1 MTPLLFTT
9 ERHPSWRSVCASY
22 LQLTKPRIIFLL
34 LVSTAGAVWIASAGQ
49 VSLYTLMVTLMG
61 GALAAGAANTLN
73 CWYDADI
80 DRIMDRTRF
89 RPIPAG
95 RVAPHHAL
103 LFAGGLAIAA
113 FVLLATQTNLLAAS
127 LAMAGLATYV
137 GVYTLWLK
145 RSSPQNIVIGG
156 AAGAIPPLVGWAAV
170 TGTLDWPAWVLFGLI
185 FLWTPPH
192 FWALAILIQ
201 EDYARAEVPMLPVVV
216 GNRPT
221 AWQMWGYALTLLP
234 VSLLL
239 VYPLGVMGPVYGV
252 AALALSV
259 GFIYE
264 TWRFTRDPDDR
275 QQARNLFKYSI
286 YYILFLS
293 LAMGLDTQTEA
304 IAHWCTV
311 LGAWLRTPVV

>member
-9 ERHPSWRSVCASY
+9 ERHASWPSVGLSY

-34 LVSTAGAVWIASAGQ
+34 LVSTAGAMWIASEGQ
-49 VSLYTLMVTLMG
+49 VSLYTLGVTLLG
-61 GALAAGAANTLN
+61 GAMAAGAANTLN

-80 DRIMDRTRF
+80 DRVMDRTRF

-103 LFAGGLAIAA
+103 MFAAGLAIAA
-113 FVLLATQTNLLAAS
+113 LLLLGTQTNWLAAG

-170 TGTLDWPAWVLFGLI
+170 TGSLDWPAWVLFGLI

-192 FWALAILIQ
+192 FWALAILLQ

-221 AWQMWGYALTLLP
+221 AWQMWGYTLTLLP

-239 VYPLGVMGPVYGV
+239 VYPLGVMGPVYAV
-252 AALALSV
+252 AALGLSA

-264 TWRFTRDPDDR
+264 TWRFTGDPDNR
-275 QQARNLFKYSI
+275 QRARNLFKYSI

-293 LAMGLDTQTEA
+293 LAMGLDTQTGA
-304 IAHWCTV
+304 IIDWVRA
-311 LGAWLRTPVV
+311 LGECAPVP